1 MKNFILNILLQS
13 SEESI
18 FRTSGKINIVIGIIA
33 IIFILIVAYLVRID
47 AKISDIEKKK

>member
-13 SEESI
+13 NEQSF
-18 FRTSGKINIVIGIIA
+18 FRTSGKINIVIGIIT

-47 AKISDIEKKK
+47 SRISEIEKKK